1 MTAHCFFREGGI
13 MTISKRTVGQL
24 AGIALAVLALGMGD
38 TAWGEES
45 RMLATCLPVSQRTGP
60 VGCWIMAQESL
71 GPMPETPLF
80 WHLSAYSNRA
90 AAEAAKGPWATVV
103 EALDQ
108 TWLFTIGVAGVRAPG
123 GRPVAEIGPLP
134 VKSGVKYTAQYME
147 AIFPPG
153 AETRPHTHPGPEAWY
168 HAAGGVCLET
178 PEGKTFGQ
186 AGDNGFIVP
195 GDRPMRLTVTGKEDR
210 RSIVLILHET
220 GKPASRLDTK
230 WVPKGLCR
238 D

>member
-1 MTAHCFFREGGI
+1 
-13 MTISKRTVGQL
+13 MTISGQPVGLLGGITL
-24 AGIALAVLALGMGD
+24 AMLALGLGD
-38 TAWGEES
+38 AAWGAES

-60 VGCWIMAQESL
+60 VGCWIMAQEPL
-71 GPMPETPLF
+71 GPMPDAPLY
-80 WHLSAYSNRA
+80 WHMSTYPNRA
-90 AAEAAKGPWATVV
+90 AAETAKGRDGTVM
-103 EALDQ
+103 EALNQ
-108 TWLFTIGVAGVRAPG
+108 VWLFIIGAAGVWTPG
-123 GRPVAEIGPLP
+123 STPVAEIGPLP
-134 VKSGVKYTAQYME
+134 VKAGTQYTAQDME

-178 PEGKTFGQ
+178 PEGRAFGR
-186 AGDNGFIVP
+186 AGDKGFIVP
-195 GDRPMRLTVTGKEDR
+195 GDRPMRLTVTGTEER

-220 GKPASRLDTK
+220 GKPASGLDTK

>member
-1 MTAHCFFREGGI
+1 MAWL
-13 MTISKRTVGQL
+13 V
-24 AGIALAVLALGMGD
+24 LAVLALGVGD
-38 TAWGEES
+38 AAHGEET
-45 RMLATCLPVSQRTGP
+45 RMLATCRPASQRTGP
-60 VGCWIMAQESL
+60 VGCWILAQESL
-71 GPMPETPLF
+71 GPMDRTPLF
-80 WHLSAYSNRA
+80 WHLSTYPNRA
-90 AAEAAKGPWATVV
+90 AAEAAKGPGATVM

-108 TWLFTIGVAGVRAPG
+108 IWLFTIGAAGARTPG
-123 GRPVAEIGPLP
+123 GKPIAEIGPLP
-134 VKSGVKYTAQYME
+134 VTPGTEYTAQYME

-178 PEGKTFGQ
+178 PEGRAFGH

-195 GDRPMRLTVTGKEDR
+195 GDRPMRLTVTGTEER

-220 GKPASRLDTK
+220 GKPASGFDTT

-238 D
+238 N

>member
-1 MTAHCFFREGGI
+1 
-13 MTISKRTVGQL
+13 MTISRRAVELL
-24 AGIALAVLALGMGD
+24 AGSALAMLALGVGD
-38 TAWGEES
+38 AAWGQES

-71 GPMPETPLF
+71 GPMPPTPLF
-80 WHLSAYSNRA
+80 WHLSTYPNRA
-90 AAEAAKGPWATVV
+90 AAEAAKDPGATVM

-108 TWLFTIGVAGVRAPG
+108 VWLFTIGANGVRTPG
-123 GRPVAEIGPLP
+123 GKLVAEIGPLP
-134 VKSGVKYTAQYME
+134 VTPGVQYTAQYME

-153 AETRPHTHPGPEAWY
+153 AQTRPHTHPGPEAWY
-168 HAAGGVCLET
+168 HAVGSVCLET
-178 PEGKTFGQ
+178 PEGKAFGR

-195 GDRPMRLTVTGKEDR
+195 GDRPMQLTVTGKEER

-220 GKPASRLDTK
+220 GKPASGRDTK